1 MRELTQKE
9 KWECAIRW
17 TDAGISAYFGESGRV
32 EEGGCRNCPRLLDNS
47 GEGNF
52 HENLK
57 VVNQAY
63 LQSLISEML
72 L

>member
-32 EEGGCRNCPRLLDNS
+32 EEGGCRN
-47 GEGNF
+47 F